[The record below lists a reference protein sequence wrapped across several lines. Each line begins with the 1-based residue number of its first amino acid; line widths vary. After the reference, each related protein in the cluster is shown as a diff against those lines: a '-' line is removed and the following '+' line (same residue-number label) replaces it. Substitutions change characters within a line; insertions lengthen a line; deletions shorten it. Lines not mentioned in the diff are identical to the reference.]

1 MSPEHQ
7 DQDKSC
13 HKTCHS
19 IALILHRS
27 CINNPTIVALK
38 VHQKDRFFVGV
49 NAVRISD
56 TLLND
61 HA

>member
-1 MSPEHQ
+1 MQRDTKDVPGASGSGQKLPQ
-7 DQDKSC
+7 NLPQYCTNLAPK
-13 HKTCHS
+13 
-19 IALILHRS
+19 L
-27 CINNPTIVALK
+27 
-38 VHQKDRFFVGV
+38 HQKDRFFVGV